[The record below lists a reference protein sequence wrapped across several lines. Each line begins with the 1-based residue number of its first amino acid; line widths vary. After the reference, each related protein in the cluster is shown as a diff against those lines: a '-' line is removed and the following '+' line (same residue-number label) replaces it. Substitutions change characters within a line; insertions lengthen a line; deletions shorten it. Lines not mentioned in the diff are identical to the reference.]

1 MATEFFLGQ
10 VTQVFLKSD
19 DGNVTKA
26 VSSQQIDIQSLD
38 SILPTTGK
46 PLSASPLIRG
56 ISDSI
61 TKGDLV
67 LFTIL
72 TDGQVYYIG
81 PINSFNNPN
90 NSSNPVFTSNRTNRG
105 FSDLEILSSNGYGAG
120 YPYVNQP
127 KLIKQRSVDLDNL
140 KTEDVYNTSKFTDML
155 FEGRHGNSIRIGSRS
170 TNPSLIISNGNTLP
184 IETPMEG
191 SVIGM
196 LSNGSIEQNFFSD
209 KIGREKDIQFFRVS
223 TDSIFENI
231 NPRYQIGIGNNV
243 LGSDNTDIES
253 LDTIYKFS
261 EDTDDVEILFDQIL
275 ITSDRLIFNSRSN
288 VGDISISSGRNI
300 NLGAAVN
307 FTLNNQG
314 QSVINSGNIYLGEKA
329 RDKKEPMVLGDE
341 LRALLLKFAEIL
353 QNSRALVQGV
363 PIPLY
368 DRETGSPMFN
378 RIQALIDELKER
390 TPDDNGVY
398 DDGPTKFLSK
408 KHFIETNTDRSNNN
422 EG

>member
-231 NPRYQIGIGNNV
+231 SPRYQIGIGNNV

-300 NLGAAVN
+300 NLGAAFN
-307 FTLNNQG
+307 YKLNNKG
-314 QSVINSGNIYLGEKA
+314 Q
-329 RDKKEPMVLGDE
+329 
-341 LRALLLKFAEIL
+341 
-353 QNSRALVQGV
+353 
-363 PIPLY
+363 
-368 DRETGSPMFN
+368 
-378 RIQALIDELKER
+378 
-390 TPDDNGVY
+390 
-398 DDGPTKFLSK
+398 
-408 KHFIETNTDRSNNN
+408 
-422 EG
+422 